1 MTKREA
7 IKQVI
12 DMLESNNTVKE
23 KEAYEIAYKYDIVIS
38 EIWND
43 EDIIG
48 LTVEDDVIYF

>member
-23 KEAYEIAYKYDIVIS
+23 KEVYEIAYKYDIVIS

>member
-1 MTKREA
+1 MTKKEA

-12 DMLESNNTVKE
+12 EMLESNNAIKE

-38 EIWND
+38 ELWD
-43 EDIIG
+43 DDDIIG